1 MEVLVQLF
9 KYVVAGDL
17 GAVRQWLDE
26 HDYLIHVRNPDADAW
41 DEQTLLHV
49 AAKYG
54 HCDIVRLLVERG
66 AEVYSNPM
74 ASYPPV
80 IVAAW
85 NDRPEVVEYF
95 LQCIPML
102 AHGTNN
108 LGVTA
113 NLAARQG
120 WADIVRAHIEADPL
134 SVHQRGWIGDTPLHW
149 PAHNGFVEILEVLI
163 EAGADIEADETNC
176 YGGKPLHWAS
186 ESKPNAVQ
194 CLIGR
199 GAKVDSRNVLGDSD
213 FHGAT
218 PLIMN
223 ACQRDDCSEV
233 TTLLLEAGADI
244 NAQDAKGKTA
254 LARAMENNL
263 ERIPDVLRQYGATI

>member
-1 MEVLVQLF
+1 MGVLVQLF
-9 KYVVAGDL
+9 KHVVAGEP
-17 GAVRQWLDE
+17 GTVRQWLDE
-26 HDYLIHVRNPDADAW
+26 HDYLIHARNPDADAW
-41 DEQTLLHV
+41 DEQSLLHA

-54 HCDIVRLLVERG
+54 HLDIVQLLVERG

-80 IVAAW
+80 IVAAR
-85 NDRPEVVEYF
+85 NDKHSVVEYF
-95 LQCIPML
+95 LREIPKL
-102 AHGTNN
+102 GHGTNN

-120 WADIVRAHIEADPL
+120 WTDIVRAHIAADPL
-134 SVHQRGWIGDTPLHW
+134 SVHQRGWIGDTPMHW
-149 PAHNGFVEILEVLI
+149 PAHNGLVEILEILI
-163 EAGADIEADETNC
+163 EAGADFEADEVNC

-186 ESKPNAVQ
+186 ESKPDAVQ
-194 CLIGR
+194 MLIDR
-199 GAKVDSRNVLGDSD
+199 GAQVDSRNVLETSD

-223 ACQRDDCSEV
+223 ARQRDDCSEV

-244 NAQDAKGKTA
+244 HAQDAKGKTA
-254 LARAMENNL
+254 LARALDKNL
-263 ERIPDVLRQYGATI
+263 KRIPDVLRQHGATD